1 MEDSNASRC
10 LAICPLFEA
19 ELLLALMLE
28 KWSHPYADDESF
40 RQEVL
45 EAATELLQVAS
56 EESCNEVFIEGLS
69 AHDMNFVS
77 AIWYVE
83 WNSIQDATADRQE
96 REIWLRTIRQV
107 LPSCFCS
114 PGNLGP

>member
-1 MEDSNASRC
+1 MDKNASRC

-19 ELLLALMLE
+19 ELLLAMMLE
-28 KWSHPYADDESF
+28 KWDHPYANDVSF

-56 EESCNEVFIEGLS
+56 SDSCNEVFIKGLS
-69 AHDMNFVS
+69 ARDMNFVS
-77 AIWYVE
+77 AVWYVE
-83 WNSIQDATADRQE
+83 WNSVQDANADRQG
-96 REIWLRTIRQV
+96 REAWLRSVRQV

-114 PGNLGP
+114 PCDLGP